1 MSIEILSENPSDIQF
16 GSKSQSEFRVY
27 SSSKENNKV
36 YDTYRAN
43 HQNQTV
49 DFVLNMKKRHTEK
62 FGKLKMSI
70 WEAIR
75 KTDTIVDESDPDTF
89 LPQIIHSFQTAE
101 GLRAAVPELEW
112 MPLIGLIHD
121 LGKVLAL
128 PEFGPEPQWC
138 VVGDI
143 FPVGCAFDPSIVY
156 HEAFSENPDINH
168 PVYST
173 KYGIYSE
180 GCGMKNLH
188 MSFGHDEYMYQVLKH
203 NGCLIPEEGL
213 RIIRFHSFYPWHKEG
228 AYKYFM
234 DEEDKTTLK
243 WVQLFSKMD
252 LYSKDAQVP
261 DIESLMPHY
270 EALVRKYFPKEVLE
284 W

>member
-1 MSIEILSENPSDIQF
+1 MSIEILSENPSLKVNESSE
-16 GSKSQSEFRVY
+16 SKFRDHTSTTNQVY
-27 SSSKENNKV
+27 E
-36 YDTYRAN
+36 TYRAN
-43 HQNQTV
+43 HKYQTL
-49 DFVLNMKKRHTEK
+49 DFVLDMKKKHTSN

-70 WEAIR
+70 WEAIQ
-75 KTDTIVDESDPDTF
+75 KTDSIVDESDPDTF

-101 GLRAAVPELEW
+101 SLRAAVPEIEW

-156 HEAFSENPDINH
+156 YETFTENPDNSH

-173 KYGIYSE
+173 QNGIYAP
-180 GCGMKNLH
+180 GCGMKNVHL
-188 MSFGHDEYMYQVLKH
+188 SFGHDEYMYQVLKH
-203 NGCLIPEEGL
+203 NGSLIPEEGL
-213 RIIRFHSFYPWHKEG
+213 RIVRYHSFYPWHNKG
-228 AYKYFM
+228 AYQYFM
-234 DEEDKTTLK
+234 DEDDKTTLK

-252 LYSKDAQVP
+252 LYSKDAPIP
-261 DIESLMPHY
+261 DIEKLKPYYESL
-270 EALVRKYFPKEVLE
+270 VKKYFPKEILE